1 MIYHG
6 VSLVSHG
13 TIISNRDANRE
24 PCLCAVRRRVVA
36 AAPDARSSFSI
47 SNKRCFRTSLQKSW
61 SLVPGNGIL
70 PAETNV
76 PEWPLRQTLH
86 LKETKSP
93 ARNAAISGHS
103 ATNGEISVRARLY
116 GGAERTRTSN
126 QAAMSRHRGLGGLEL
141 PTKRLSALA
150 LDIEQRARL

>member
-47 SNKRCFRTSLQKSW
+47 SNKRCFRTSLQKNC

-76 PEWPLRQTLH
+76 PEWPLRQTSH
-86 LKETKSP
+86 LKETNHAHETRLFRVIPPQMGKSLFAP
-93 ARNAAISGHS
+93 DC
-103 ATNGEISVRARLY
+103 VV
-116 GGAERTRTSN
+116 
-126 QAAMSRHRGLGGLEL
+126 GLGGLEL
-141 PTKRLSALA
+141 PTKRLSVASS
-150 LDIEQRARL
+150 EY